1 MNYQTGVAEKSTI
14 LDTLIEVAPIFQKLF
29 PLDCNI
35 TITDRK
41 CFLAEYSGEDL
52 EHLHQQEGAKISE
65 TGGIMKAIE
74 SGNIQTSVIPKELYG
89 VPFKSVAIPIKD
101 ENGQIIGCL
110 AIAMSLKNQEKLE
123 QATQSLSVTSEEIV
137 ASTQELAVSAQE
149 LANGMELVDSLRG
162 EMEKHVQRTEKLLVF
177 IKNIAQ
183 NSNILGINA
192 AIEAARAGEKGQ
204 GFGIIATEIRK
215 MAESSANSVEEIKTI
230 TEEIKQK
237 MSQISQEMQKAFQF
251 AQSQAAASQQIA
263 AAIQGL
269 NEFIIDLEGLSKI
282 I

>member
-1 MNYQTGVAEKSTI
+1 M
-14 LDTLIEVAPIFQKLF
+14 
-29 PLDCNI
+29 
-35 TITDRK
+35 
-41 CFLAEYSGEDL
+41 
-52 EHLHQQEGAKISE
+52 
-65 TGGIMKAIE
+65 
-74 SGNIQTSVIPKELYG
+74 
-89 VPFKSVAIPIKD
+89 AIPIKD

-149 LANGMELVDSLRG
+149 LANGMDLVDSLRE